1 MKSEAERVQ
10 RELDAAKDD
19 VVRLEIDL
27 SDAHSQQEK
36 LKGECDTCAYELTQ
50 VMLCLQQ
57 SYVEA
62 EILRKGVMQLG
73 GEEVLNKLTAS
84 SKEAAEKLFA
94 TKPE

>member
-1 MKSEAERVQ
+1 M
-10 RELDAAKDD
+10 
-19 VVRLEIDL
+19 
-27 SDAHSQQEK
+27 
-36 LKGECDTCAYELTQ
+36 
-50 VMLCLQQ
+50 MLCLQQ

-73 GEEVLNKLTAS
+73 GEEVLNKLTVS